1 MAECAC
7 MKYYSPR
14 TATSLIIANM
24 VGVGVFTSLG
34 LQLNNIQ
41 EPFPIL
47 MMWFLGGIA
56 ALTGAM
62 SYAELGGALPR
73 SGGEYNFLGR
83 IYHPS
88 AGFVSGWISATVGFA
103 APIAAIAMAFGG
115 YVTGAFPSIDG
126 QWAKPIAVA
135 LVVTSMW
142 FHTRNH
148 GQSSWFQD
156 SFTFLKILL
165 IIGFCFAALAMVPE
179 SQELDLMPSKEGFKT
194 MLTGPFAVGLVF
206 VSFSYTGWNAATYI
220 LGEMEHPQKDL
231 PKVLISGTAFVTFL
245 YVFLNFVFLKVA
257 PVEAL
262 IGQAEVGSIAAKY
275 AFGDWG
281 GRAMSIMFALLFVS
295 SVGAM
300 TIAGPRAIQAI
311 GQDYKLYS
319 FLGKTNANKLPM
331 RAITLQSTISIIL
344 ILTSTFKAIM
354 IFAGAMLALNSAL
367 AVLGVII
374 LRLREPDLERPY
386 KTWAFPLVPIIF
398 LIINGFFLFF
408 TIREEPVPAL
418 YGLGVIIA
426 GFIAYFISK
435 AYNKSNA

>member
-1 MAECAC
+1 MS
-7 MKYYSPR
+7 KFYSPR

-34 LQLNNIQ
+34 LQLENIQ
-41 EPFPIL
+41 DAFPIL
-47 MMWFLGGIA
+47 MMWLLGGVA

-115 YVTGAFPSIDG
+115 YGTSLFPNMNPAWS
-126 QWAKPIAVA
+126 KPIAVA
-135 LVVTSMW
+135 LVVICTW

-148 GQSSWFQD
+148 NQSSWFQN
-156 SFTFLKILL
+156 SFTLLKILL
-165 IIGFCFAALAMVPE
+165 ILAFCVAALVMVPAP
-179 SQELDLMPSKEGFKT
+179 QELRLLPNEGDLKT
-194 MLTGPFAVGLVF
+194 MLSARFAVGLVY

-220 LGEMEHPQKDL
+220 LDEMESPQTDL
-231 PKVLISGTAFVTFL
+231 PKVLIYGTAFVTFL
-245 YVFLNFVFLKVA
+245 YVLLNFVFLKTA
-257 PVEAL
+257 PVEAMV
-262 IGQAEVGSIAAKY
+262 GKAEVGSISAAY
-275 AFGDWG
+275 AFGEWG
-281 GRAMSIMFALLFVS
+281 GRAMTIMFALLFIS

-300 TIAGPRAIQAI
+300 TLAGPRAIQAI
-311 GQDYKLYS
+311 GQDFKLFS
-319 FLGKTNANKLPM
+319 FLSKTNEDGLPM
-331 RAITLQSTISIIL
+331 RAITLQSIISIVL

-367 AVLGVII
+367 AVLGVIV
-374 LRLREPDLERPY
+374 LRLREPELERPY

-398 LIINGFFLFF
+398 LTINSFFLIF
-408 TIREEPVPAL
+408 TVKAEPLPAL
-418 YGLGVIIA
+418 YGLGVILA
-426 GFIAYFISK
+426 GFVIYFFSK
-435 AYNKSNA
+435 KYESRA